1 MRFVAAAWRLVRPKQ
16 WSKNLL
22 VFAALIFTRK
32 FLEPSSVVLSL
43 IAFAAMCAASSATYA
58 FNDAHDADRDRL
70 HPTKRYRPVAAGTI
84 SAQTAYAIAI
94 ALALLAIALGA
105 MVKHTV
111 VYGVLFYM
119 LLQMSY
125 NLWLKKVAIAD
136 VFVIALGFVVR
147 AAIGATAISVTI
159 SAWLLFCTAAL
170 ALLLGFGK
178 RRQEFLTQG
187 EERGITRHS
196 LIQYSKPALDA
207 LVIIAACGAALCYGI
222 YSINSR
228 TAQAHPAMVLSTLFV
243 VYAICRYVL
252 LVFSND
258 EGGEPETLLFTDPH
272 LLASILLFLASV
284 TFAMMTDK
292 FPFIE

>member
-1 MRFVAAAWRLVRPKQ
+1 MRLVATAWKLVRPKQ

-32 FLEPSSVVLSL
+32 FLDPAAVTLSL

-58 FNDAHDADRDRL
+58 YNDVRDVDRDRL

-84 SAQTAYAIAI
+84 SLQAAYGIVFV
-94 ALALLAIALGA
+94 LTFTAIALGW
-105 MVKHTV
+105 MVKDTV

-119 LLQMSY
+119 ALQLSY

-207 LVIIAACGAALCYGI
+207 LVIIAACGAAICYGI

-228 TAQAHPAMVLSTLFV
+228 TAQAHPAMILSTLFV

-258 EGGEPETLLFTDPH
+258 EGGEPETLLFSDPH
-272 LLASILLFLASV
+272 LLASILLFLVSV